1 MNETTD
7 NEIEIE
13 IETCTCERCGKTIG
27 DEGDV
32 VKLSIGYPVGYDDYD
47 YEDMV
52 ICSEC
57 DRNRSTVYREPPVSY
72 GHDPEDEIP
81 F

>member
-32 VKLSIGYPVGYDDYD
+32 VKLSIRIPVGYDDYD
-47 YEDMV
+47 YEEMT
-52 ICSEC
+52 ICTEC
-57 DRNRSTVYREPPVSY
+57 DRNTLKYREPENIIGY
-72 GHDPEDEIP
+72 DPEDEIP